1 MVDIKRVSP
10 VSFGKLPKRT
20 EVRDNWTIA
29 LEYDG
34 EGQGLSIVDL
44 SHVTRLDVQTGDLSG
59 VTPFGV
65 AIPEVPGQSVL
76 QDGILINRMNGI
88 QASVFQ
94 LPGNSADRPTDVFVT
109 DTTENNLCV
118 AIMGKD
124 VFSFLEKVTNLDF
137 LDPKNEAPF
146 LFQGPC
152 CHVPCQIITLSKD
165 GEKAGIIL
173 TCSRGYGKDMLHSLL
188 DSGAEFSLKP
198 AGEEKFT
205 AWVASL

>member
-10 VSFGKLPKRT
+10 VSFGKSPKRT

-29 LEYDG
+29 MEYDG
-34 EGQGLSIVDL
+34 EEKGLSIVDL
-44 SHVTRLDVQTGDLSG
+44 SHVTRLDVQTSDVSTI
-59 VTPFGV
+59 TPFGL

-76 QDGILINRMNGI
+76 KDGILINRMNGI

-94 LPGNSADRPTDVFVT
+94 LPGNDAALPTEACVT
-109 DTTENNLCV
+109 ETTENTLCV

-124 VFSFLEKVTNLDF
+124 LFSFMEKVTNLDF
-137 LDPKNEAPF
+137 MDPKMTAPF

-165 GEKAGIIL
+165 GDKAGLIL
-173 TCSRGYGKDMLHSLL
+173 TCSRGYGKDMIHALL
-188 DSGAEFSLKP
+188 DSGKEFNLQP
-198 AGEEKFT
+198 AGEEKFS

>member
-10 VSFGKLPKRT
+10 VSFGKFPKRT

-29 LEYDG
+29 MEYDG

-44 SHVTRLDVQTGDLSG
+44 SHLTRLDVQTKDLSG

-76 QDGILINRMNGI
+76 EGGVLINRMNGT

-94 LPGNSADRPTDVFVT
+94 LPGNAAQRPTDVFVT
-109 DTTENNLCV
+109 ETTENTLCV

-124 VFSFLEKVTNLDF
+124 VFSFMEKVTNLDF
-137 LDPKNEAPF
+137 LDPKMTAPF

-165 GEKAGIIL
+165 GEKAGLIL
-173 TCSRGYGKDMLHSLL
+173 TCSRGYGKDMIHSLM
-188 DSGAEFSLKP
+188 DSGLEFNMQP
-198 AGEEKFT
+198 AGEEKFS

>member
-10 VSFGKLPKRT
+10 VSFGKSPKRT

-29 LEYDG
+29 MEYDG

-76 QDGILINRMNGI
+76 KDGVLINRMNGI

-94 LPGNSADRPTDVFVT
+94 LPGNGADLPTDVFVT
-109 DTTENNLCV
+109 ETTENTLCV

-124 VFSFLEKVTNLDF
+124 VFSFMEKVTNLDF
-137 LDPKNEAPF
+137 LDPKMTVPF

-165 GEKAGIIL
+165 GDKAGLLL
-173 TCSRGYGKDMLHSLL
+173 TCSRGYGQDMIHSLL
-188 DSGAEFSLKP
+188 DAGVEFNMKP
-198 AGEEKFT
+198 IGEEKFST
-205 AWVASL
+205 WVASL

>member
-1 MVDIKRVSP
+1 MVDIKRISP
-10 VSFGKLPKRT
+10 VSFGKYPKRT
-20 EVRDNWTIA
+20 EIRDNWTIA
-29 LEYDG
+29 MEYDG

-44 SHVTRLDVQTGDLSG
+44 SHITRLDIQTKDLSA

-76 QDGILINRMNGI
+76 EGGVLINRMNGT

-94 LPGNSADRPTDVFVT
+94 LPGNNADCPSDVFVT
-109 DTTENNLCV
+109 ETTENTLCV

-124 VFSFLEKVTNLDF
+124 VFSFMEKVSNLDF
-137 LDPKNEAPF
+137 LDPQMTAPF

-152 CHVPCQIITLSKD
+152 CHVPCQIITLCKD
-165 GEKAGIIL
+165 GEKAGLIL
-173 TCSRGYGKDMLHSLL
+173 TCSRGYGRDMIHSLM
-188 DSGAEFSLKP
+188 DSGVEFNMQP
-198 AGEEKFT
+198 AGEEKFS